1 MRQLWNRA
9 PMAIW
14 SLSTIDETGQ
24 GNMNICGYVMSISLE
39 PKYMLLAVYHHTKT
53 LENIKS
59 SKRAILQLLTTKHTD
74 IVHTCGRQ
82 SGHSV
87 NKLEKVAKKH
97 ELATRNSISYMK
109 DCAGFMELEITDI
122 RNVGGDHALAVAEV
136 VYSKNLKDAPVL
148 TAQYLK
154 DYGITR

>member
-1 MRQLWNRA
+1 MKKIWNRA

-14 SLSTIDETGQ
+14 SLSTVDETGQ
-24 GNMNICGYVMSISLE
+24 GNMNICGYVMNISME

-53 LENIKS
+53 LENIKKN
-59 SKRAILQLLTTKHTD
+59 KRALLQLLTTNHAD

-87 NKLEKVAKKH
+87 KKLEKVAKKH
-97 ELATRNSISYMK
+97 ELAFHNGLAYMK

-122 RNVGGDHALAVAEV
+122 RDVGGDHALAVAAV
-136 VYSKNLKDAPVL
+136 TYSKNIKDENIL

-154 DYGITR
+154 EHGVTR